1 MCRNRHCSDARVH
14 IGRYAIY
21 LLLAGLLLAFWG
33 APVWAHK
40 VMIFAWVEGDTV
52 HTQSKFSRGKKAK
65 NSEVVVYDK
74 EGNQLLEGKT
84 DEQGEFSFKVPKKTD
99 LKVVLKASMGHMAE
113 WVIPAEEITAV
124 APVTRDTSAKVLDVK
139 GGNAEKVTAV
149 GPVSESVSDEEP
161 KTGQGFR
168 VPTAVGLSRQEV
180 KALIDESLD
189 RKLAPI
195 LNMLVDALGHGP
207 TVSEVLGGI
216 GYIFGLV
223 GVALYFTNR
232 RRK

>member
-1 MCRNRHCSDARVH
+1 MV
-14 IGRYAIY
+14 Y
-21 LLLAGLLLAFWG
+21 LLSAAAFWLVFSTMP
-33 APVWAHK
+33 AWAHK

-52 HTQSKFSRGKKAK
+52 YTQSKFSGGKKAK
-65 NSEVVVYDK
+65 NSTVLVYDE

-113 WVIPAEEITAV
+113 WKIPVEEIKEEAGPSTDAKTSREL
-124 APVTRDTSAKVLDVK
+124 PVP
-139 GGNAEKVTAV
+139 GN
-149 GPVSESVSDEEP
+149 VS
-161 KTGQGFR
+161 
-168 VPTAVGLSRQEV
+168 LSRQEV

-195 LNMLVDALGHGP
+195 LNMLADSLDRGP
-207 TVSEVLGGI
+207 SVSEVIGGV

-223 GVALYFTNR
+223 GVALYFAT
-232 RRK
+232 RRKRK